1 MTSSMM
7 SSTASRDIT
16 VTGDLGHGGENG
28 GHQRDEHDAGNSL
41 RGGTTTN
48 EDGRRPAT
56 NSEGGKVLVDDGSG
70 FSATSS
76 GNGGV
81 DGLLLGAAM
90 PREVAAQVGD
100 EATARG
106 GWSGCRRWTEKTNAA
121 TTLQATVERGRG
133 ASRKRRGR
141 GLYL

>member
-48 EDGRRPAT
+48 DDGRRPVTRSNRRRARLDGVRGAT
-56 NSEGGKVLVDDGSG
+56 AGFGFDPGVDGVQLLLAKLGEATAQVDDG
-70 FSATSS
+70 
-76 GNGGV
+76 
-81 DGLLLGAAM
+81 
-90 PREVAAQVGD
+90 
-100 EATARG
+100 RG
-106 GWSGCRRWTEKTNAA
+106 GC
-121 TTLQATVERGRG
+121 
-133 ASRKRRGR
+133 
-141 GLYL
+141 